1 MGIDELVVCEAALG
15 EKKGCGSVR
24 KCKELPAA
32 LPGFWQHHTASLCL
46 QDSCREFCHGIPGET
61 QGRQC
66 LELFTGGLGCLTTQ
80 CPLQAA
86 KEMSQWLSSSRII
99 VPHGQQSLDGW
110 CIALHCHHLRRGWES
125 SGSSLGTGSG
135 MWLQSPAW
143 LQSRSK
149 TCSLSKGW

>member
-32 LPGFWQHHTASLCL
+32 LPGFWQHRTASLCL

-86 KEMSQWLSSSRII
+86 KENVTVAVLLQDYRSPWATKPGWL
-99 VPHGQQSLDGW
+99 VH
-110 CIALHCHHLRRGWES
+110 
-125 SGSSLGTGSG
+125 
-135 MWLQSPAW
+135 SPALPSPQEGVGVLRKFSGDW
-143 LQSRSK
+143 VWDVVAESR
-149 TCSLSKGW
+149 LAPEQE